1 MNILIIDK
9 ETPQP
14 YDSDY
19 LDKNPCG
26 ASESY
31 LHNLAVHLSKVH
43 KVFFIQNKRTELQLK
58 NNIRYLPENYNLRDL
73 SVDNIL
79 LQRNLRYYP
88 LVKDIF
94 PKANIMCW
102 LHDFYE
108 TKNFENMNN
117 KHYGEDIQFIC
128 VSDWHKNNIKSNF
141 IKDGIKLK
149 NKIKV
154 IYHLIDSPKEKDY
167 LNNRFDK
174 NKVCFFS
181 SHFKGLEN
189 SYKLFKYLQN
199 DIPELKFYMGS
210 PSYSNVQLS
219 IKDDSVIDLI
229 GLPRE
234 QVLYHLSTSFC
245 LLGIN
250 FTYPETFGCIFKE
263 ANMVGTPVLTTPI
276 GATKEILSP
285 EQIVIPEPYSADLK
299 GEQEYINRFK
309 KWYFKDERPIIKLEK
324 EFRKENILGKWI
336 KLMK

>member
-31 LHNLAVHLSKVH
+31 LHNLAVHLAKVH

-79 LQRNLRYYP
+79 LQRNLKFYP

-94 PKANIMCW
+94 PNANIMCW

-117 KHYGEDIQFIC
+117 EHYGEDIQFIC

-234 QVLYHLSTSFC
+234 RVLYHLSTSFC

-309 KWYFKDERPIIKLEK
+309 KWYFKDERPIMKLEK

>member
-1 MNILIIDK
+1 MNLLIIDK

-14 YDSDY
+14 YDSDF

-31 LHNLAVHLSKVH
+31 LHNLAVHLAKVH
-43 KVFFIQNKRTELQLK
+43 KVFFIQNKRTDLQLK
-58 NNIRYLPENYNLRDL
+58 NNIRYLPENYNLNDL
-73 SVDNIL
+73 NVDNVL
-79 LQRNLRYYP
+79 LQRNLKFYP
-88 LVKDIF
+88 LVKDVF
-94 PKANIMCW
+94 PKANIICW

-108 TKNFENMNN
+108 TVCFENMN
-117 KHYGEDIQFIC
+117 KEDYEKDIQFVC

-141 IKDGIKLK
+141 IKEGIKLK

-167 LNNRFDK
+167 LNNTFNK
-174 NKVCFFS
+174 NKICFFS

-189 SYKLFKYLQN
+189 SYKLFKHLQLE
-199 DIPELKFYMGS
+199 IPDLKFYIGS
-210 PSYSNVQLS
+210 PSYSDVKLNIS
-219 IKDDSVIDLI
+219 DDTVVDLV

-250 FTYPETFGCIFKE
+250 F
-263 ANMVGTPVLTTPI
+263 
-276 GATKEILSP
+276 
-285 EQIVIPEPYSADLK
+285 
-299 GEQEYINRFK
+299 INRFNS
-309 KWYFKDERPIIKLEK
+309 WYFKNKRPQIKIEK